1 MRIISTNEA
10 KVIAMDFEKSIKE
23 RVDSLLKEDCS
34 NYTNLGI
41 DSTEQDRE
49 LVKST
54 SKDIYKI
61 INLIDEESGNIFLKT
76 LDI

>member
-1 MRIISTNEA
+1 MRLITTDEA
-10 KVIAMDFEKSIKE
+10 KIIALEFEKSIKE
-23 RVDSLLKEDCS
+23 RVDSLLKEDCKM
-34 NYTNLGI
+34 YANLGI
-41 DSTEQDRE
+41 DSTVEEKQ

>member
-23 RVDSLLKEDCS
+23 RVDSLLKEDCKM
-34 NYTNLGI
+34 YTNLGI
-41 DSTEQDRE
+41 DSTEEDKE

-54 SKDIYKI
+54 SRDIYKI

>member
-1 MRIISTNEA
+1 MRLITTNEA
-10 KVIAMDFEKSIKE
+10 KVIALEFEKSIKE
-23 RVDSLLKEDCS
+23 RVDSLLKEDCKM
-34 NYTNLGI
+34 YTNLGI
-41 DSTEQDRE
+41 DSTAEDKE

-54 SKDIYKI
+54 SRDIYKI